1 VHEKEANQGAKPMHF
16 TTLKKLAISAI
27 LGITFTPSASANLI
41 VNGDFEAEPTSTS
54 LQAWRSDSVK
64 LYDGEDVA
72 GWNNGTTEG
81 GGDNVELWTVSSNT
95 FAELNSHDNTT
106 GQTDTGD
113 YWNLSQ
119 HFTAVIGQQYLFTFD
134 YKARK
139 NSNEQFKV
147 RIGTHPSPDF
157 FETFDDHI
165 TTEWTGSGDKFFVA
179 SASNLRLNFFSPHSD
194 GSVGNFI
201 DNVSITAVPETGS
214 LALLGL
220 GLVGLG
226 LARRKKA

>member
-1 VHEKEANQGAKPMHF
+1 MHF
-16 TTLKKLAISAI
+16 TTLKKSAISAI
-27 LGITFTPSASANLI
+27 LGITFTVSASANLI
-41 VNGDFEAEPTSTS
+41 VNGDFEASPTSGL
-54 LQAWRSDSVK
+54 LQTWKNGSVK
-64 LYDGEDVA
+64 LYDGEYVA

-81 GGDNVELWTVSSNT
+81 GGDNVELWTVDENT
-95 FAELNSHDNTT
+95 FAELNSHDNTA
-106 GQTDTGD
+106 GQTNTGD

-119 HFTAVIGQQYLFTFD
+119 SFTAVIGQQYLFTFD
-134 YKARK
+134 YKARS
-139 NSNEQFKV
+139 NSNEQFQV
-147 RIGTHPSPDF
+147 RIGTSPSPEF
-157 FETFDDHI
+157 FETFDDH
-165 TTEWTGSGDKFFVA
+165 TTTGWTGSGDKFFVA
-179 SASNLRLNFFSPHSD
+179 SAENLRLNFFSPHSD